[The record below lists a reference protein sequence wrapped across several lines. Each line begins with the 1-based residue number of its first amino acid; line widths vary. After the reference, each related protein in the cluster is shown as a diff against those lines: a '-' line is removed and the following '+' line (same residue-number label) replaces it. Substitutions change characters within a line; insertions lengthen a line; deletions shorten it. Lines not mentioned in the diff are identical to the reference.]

1 MFPKG
6 FRVSIPVHFHLFV
19 SNKRMKDLTSE
30 ELDEVLDSSEP
41 VAIFFYSEGC
51 GHCRRMQEPW
61 NELEKDEPS
70 VKFVKVESS
79 NITPKGKKV
88 MKSMGFPEFQI
99 REGKKTKKQ
108 TAGEQPK
115 EKLRQELF
123 GTGGGKRRRSIRLRR
138 RARKTHHRSTRG
150 KVPLR

>member
-1 MFPKG
+1 
-6 FRVSIPVHFHLFV
+6 
-19 SNKRMKDLTSE
+19 MKDLSSK

-70 VKFVKVESS
+70 VKFVKVESN

-88 MKSMGFPEFQI
+88 MKSTGFPEFQI
-99 REGKKTKKQ
+99 REGKQTKKQ
-108 TAGEQPK
+108 SAGEMPK

-123 GTGGGKRRRSIRLRR
+123 GSGGGKRRRSVRLRR
-138 RARKTHHRSTRG
+138 RVRKTRHRTTRI
-150 KVPLR
+150 KMALR